1 MLNLRRRLQKLEARL
16 GDGTGLR
23 PHSSEWLE
31 HWTLRLNKILSG
43 EETGAPRCIPL
54 EVWDALGAAPSTGSR
69 DLAEIATVATPGNS
83 GIATDNG

>member
-1 MLNLRRRLQKLEARL
+1 VQRLQSRLRKLEAQII
-16 GDGTGLR
+16 DGSGFR
-23 PHSSEWLE
+23 PHSLEWLDY
-31 HWTLRLNKILSG
+31 WARRVTGILIG
-43 EETGAPRCIPL
+43 ETAGAPGCIPL

>member
-1 MLNLRRRLQKLEARL
+1 MLRLRARLRRLEARL
-16 GDGTGLR
+16 TDGSGLR

-54 EVWDALGAAPSTGSR
+54 EVWDAVDAAPGKHTQDAPQITTFLAAATGEDSYR
-69 DLAEIATVATPGNS
+69 
-83 GIATDNG
+83 

>member
-1 MLNLRRRLQKLEARL
+1 VLNLRRRLQKLEARL

-54 EVWDALGAAPSTGSR
+54 EVWDAVDAAPGEPKWDPPQKT
-69 DLAEIATVATPGNS
+69 IVATPAAAEDS
-83 GIATDNG
+83 YR

>member
-16 GDGTGLR
+16 GDGSGLR

-31 HWTLRLNKILSG
+31 HWTLRLNKILSS

-54 EVWDALGAAPSTGSR
+54 EVWDAVDAAPGEPTQDPPQKTIVGTPEA
-69 DLAEIATVATPGNS
+69 AEDS
-83 GIATDNG
+83 YR